1 MKRVLRWM
9 RQLIRREKA
18 ATPVIKA
25 ATPVIRS
32 GLLYDPAFVRQSFRP
47 GDRVN
52 PIATTIEE

>member
-9 RQLIRREKA
+9 RQLIRRE
-18 ATPVIKA
+18 KA

-52 PIATTIEE
+52 PIAATIEE